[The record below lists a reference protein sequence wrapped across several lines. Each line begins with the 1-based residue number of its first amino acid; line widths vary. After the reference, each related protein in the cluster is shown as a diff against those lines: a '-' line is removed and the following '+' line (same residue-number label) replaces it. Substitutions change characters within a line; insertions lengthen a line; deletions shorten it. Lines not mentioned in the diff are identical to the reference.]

1 LEKHKFFDTIKSA
14 VAKDPNLGKLDR
26 NQIIEQLKSE
36 GILGD
41 IIASLPSQKK
51 AQTMKTGAGGN
62 FELSASDSLGADKV
76 GSRAP

>member
-1 LEKHKFFDTIKSA
+1 
-14 VAKDPNLGKLDR
+14 VARDPNLGKLDR

-62 FELSASDSLGADKV
+62 FELSASDSLGAEKV

>member
-1 LEKHKFFDTIKSA
+1 MA
-14 VAKDPNLGKLDR
+14 RDPNLGKLDR